1 MKTFIPLLEWL
12 EKNKIVT
19 PGTTKQVNQLA
30 ENVKGLGSALK
41 AGGIVK

>member
-1 MKTFIPLLEWL
+1 MKTFIPLLQWL
-12 EKNKIVT
+12 EQNKVVKAC
-19 PGTTKQVNQLA
+19 TTKQVNQLA